1 MGVTSGSQVGRV
13 WNLIHYSELI
23 AFYTI
28 RQKKKAVPV
37 RGCSQLLKAAIKK
50 NVLPIVFHLHPGPL
64 TKGPTHAAVDERQV

>member
-1 MGVTSGSQVGRV
+1 MCHLWVVCGISF
-13 WNLIHYSELI
+13 YSELI